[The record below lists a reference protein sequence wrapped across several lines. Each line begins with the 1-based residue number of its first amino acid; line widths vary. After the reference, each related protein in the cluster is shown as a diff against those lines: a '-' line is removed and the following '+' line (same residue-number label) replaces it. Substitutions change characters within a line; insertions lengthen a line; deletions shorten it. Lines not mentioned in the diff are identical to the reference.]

1 MEPKKVQ
8 AFKYPEIAS
17 ILRGMLKFKKELLE
31 LDPWLPFPQN
41 TCCYSFGADGR
52 PLPIGALF
60 ILWEKWPECTKPCSA
75 CGGASFGFGWG
86 GFFSMGGVVGYCSV
100 CGSAFSKP
108 IGGLSQTCAQFGP
121 LLRDT
126 PYFVKQSMWG
136 GTYEGPRPPLVNAL
150 RQLGATDLPG
160 DEWTQASE
168 PCRVSYTID
177 LSKNESDWNG
187 PFNWE
192 AAFHRML
199 WVIGVGL
206 VMAALRHVGPF
217 LAQLK

>member
-1 MEPKKVQ
+1 MKTNKVQ

-17 ILRGMLKFKKELLE
+17 ILRGMLKFKEELLA

-41 TCCYSFGADGR
+41 TCCYSFGAEGR
-52 PLPIGALF
+52 PMPIGALF
-60 ILWEKWPECTKPCSA
+60 ILWEKWPESTRPCA
-75 CGGASFGFGWG
+75 DCGGASFGFGWG
-86 GFFSMGGVVGYCSV
+86 GFFSMGGMVGYCSV
-100 CGSAFSKP
+100 CGSAFSQP

-121 LLRDT
+121 FLRDT
-126 PYFVKQSMWG
+126 PYFVKRSMFG

-150 RQLGATDLPG
+150 RRLGATDLPG
-160 DEWTQASE
+160 DEWVQDSE

-192 AAFHRML
+192 AAFIRIF
-199 WVIGVGL
+199 WVMAIGL
-206 VMAALRHVGPF
+206 ALAALRNAGPF